1 MSETVKL
8 TTASIVSLVAGIV
21 IVPGSLYAMIGGVG
35 MMGGGYGWMMGGLGG
50 IMGQPAYGAMAGI
63 WILGLVSGMIVLI
76 SAIMLNIRPG
86 EATHGLRACCIW
98 WGSIILVFSIVSLFG
113 GSMGGFLVGAI
124 LGIVGGALALSTGL
138 RVDANSS
145 SSRTDA
151 RSAH

>member
-1 MSETVKL
+1 MPETVKL

-21 IVPGSLYAMIGGVG
+21 IVLGSLYATIGGTG

-50 IMGQPAYGAMAGI
+50 IMGQPYGAMAGI
-63 WILGLVSGMIVLI
+63 WILGLVSGIIVLI

-138 RVDANSS
+138 KVNANSRS
-145 SSRTDA
+145 SGTDA